1 MTAGEMITSLR
12 LVPYILGFPALSQS
26 REYAKEKKMSDSGIV
41 NLSEYSKSRR
51 NSISVEHLKLLHES
65 RDMLSA
71 GISRELSGQTEAM
84 ESSLLGLADHAPL
97 AETRDYY
104 FHALTIL
111 NRQGAEL
118 FQACKQALI
127 QTINAQWGETGA
139 QKDALGEL
147 SLMDD
152 TDYETTLAVNK
163 SSSRLRFNCAE
174 ELVGLD
180 ARMGVLLGRSP
191 LTADENPLGPKI
203 LCEALL
209 DGMSD
214 LGIDGKVQLVLLNQ
228 FDLVL
233 YPELPVIYQEINRF
247 LLGKGIL
254 PDFKAGIRSR
264 PDQAGRVK
272 SRQPEQTELLGL
284 FEKMVTGQGTGGV
297 GPGGLTATVAGGQT
311 SGAGAALLGISM
323 LEALNRLQVGALN
336 LPGGVTIDLRSS
348 LAGGFPNVVREL
360 QQSPAML
367 SASQLET
374 VMIDAVAMLFDYLFE
389 DQAIPEH
396 LKQLIA
402 QLQVPVLKVA
412 ILDRGFF
419 TQRDHPARRV
429 LDMIATLAVQ
439 PAGQAGPDPLQQE
452 VEAVIQRIVTEFEQD
467 ASVFEQACAALAE
480 LQTKREQEMEAGMAD
495 SVAEIQ
501 RAERSEVA
509 ETIVRDHVRRALAEQ
524 PAPEVIVTFLRD
536 FWAPLLVR
544 EYIEE
549 GESSPHLSA
558 HIETM
563 RELLWSVQNKPDMDS
578 RLMMVRFLPGLLKR
592 LREGVDQV
600 GMPAEAVEGFF
611 AGLVTLHANAVRPSS
626 LTVPLPDAE
635 ALLDDLPSDEAD
647 IENANLDEPRYA
659 EPLPAI
665 EDEYLLCAQSLQ
677 KGDRLQLCYDDG
689 TTNWVHVV
697 WVSGLKGNYLFAD
710 MNGHNMFSISPH
722 RLADK
727 MRSGQAVLAARES
740 ATESA
745 FGKLI
750 AFFKQR
756 VMPA

>member
-1 MTAGEMITSLR
+1 
-12 LVPYILGFPALSQS
+12 
-26 REYAKEKKMSDSGIV
+26 MSDSGIV
-41 NLSEYSKSRR
+41 NLSDYSKSRR
-51 NSISVEHLKLLHES
+51 SSVSVEHLKLLHEC
-65 RDMLSA
+65 RDLLA
-71 GISRELSGQTEAM
+71 NGITRELSGQTEAM

-104 FHALTIL
+104 FQALNLL
-111 NRQGAEL
+111 NRQGTEL
-118 FQACKQALI
+118 FQACKQAMI
-127 QTINAQWGETGA
+127 HTISAQWGEIPDQPA
-139 QKDALGEL
+139 APVEL

-180 ARMGVLLGRSP
+180 ARMGVLLGRPSLP
-191 LTADENPLGPKI
+191 ADENPLGAKL

-209 DGMSD
+209 DGMGK
-214 LGIDGKVQLVLLNQ
+214 LGVGQKIQLVLLNQ

-247 LLGKGIL
+247 LLGRGIL

-264 PDQAGRVK
+264 PDQGPRAK

-284 FEKMVTGQGTGGV
+284 FEKMVGGAAGQG
-297 GPGGLTATVAGGQT
+297 GGQ
-311 SGAGAALLGISM
+311 SAGAGAALLGISM

-348 LAGGFPNVVREL
+348 LSGGFPNVVREL

-367 SASQLET
+367 SASQIET

-402 QLQVPVLKVA
+402 QLQVPVLKIA

-429 LDMIATLAVQ
+429 LDLIASLAVQ
-439 PAGQAGPDPLQQE
+439 PVGQSGEADPLQAE
-452 VEAVIQRIVTEFEQD
+452 VEAVIQKIVTEFDQD
-467 ASVFEQACAALAE
+467 AGVFEQAFDALSA
-480 LQTKREQEMEAGMAD
+480 LQARREQEMEAGMAD

-501 RAERSEVA
+501 RAERSEMA
-509 ETIVRDHVRRALAEQ
+509 ETVVRDHIRRALAEQ
-524 PAPEVIVTFLRD
+524 PGPETIAIFLRD
-536 FWAPLLVR
+536 HWAALLIR

-563 RELLWSVQNKPDMDS
+563 RELLWSVQTKPDMDS
-578 RLMMVRFLPGLLKR
+578 RLMMVRILPGLLKR
-592 LREGVDQV
+592 LREGVDEV
-600 GMPAEAVEGFF
+600 GMPPEAVEKFF
-611 AGLVTLHANAVRPSS
+611 AGLVTQHANAVRPRS
-626 LTVPLPDAE
+626 LTVPLPEAE
-635 ALLDDLPSDEAD
+635 ALLDDLPQDEPAEAFD
-647 IENANLDEPRYA
+647 NAAMTDPRYA
-659 EPLPAI
+659 EPLPEI
-665 EDEYLLCAQSLQ
+665 EDEYMLCAQALQ
-677 KGDRLQLCYDDG
+677 KGDRLELRYDDG
-689 TTNWVHVV
+689 TSNWVHVV
-697 WVSGLKGNYLFAD
+697 WVSGLKGNYLFSD
-710 MNGHNMFSISPH
+710 MNGHNMFSISPR

-727 MRSGQAVLAARES
+727 MRTGQAVLAARES

-745 FGKLI
+745 FGKLV
-750 AFFKQR
+750 AFFKKR
-756 VMPA
+756 VMGE

>member
-1 MTAGEMITSLR
+1 
-12 LVPYILGFPALSQS
+12 
-26 REYAKEKKMSDSGIV
+26 MSDSGIV
-41 NLSEYSKSRR
+41 NLSDYSKGRR
-51 NSISVEHLKLLHES
+51 NAISVEHLKFLHEG
-65 RDMLSA
+65 RDMLA
-71 GISRELSGQTEAM
+71 TGVIRELSGQTEAM

-97 AETRDYY
+97 VETRDYY
-104 FHALTIL
+104 FQALNLLT
-111 NRQGAEL
+111 RQGTEL

-127 QTINAQWGETGA
+127 QAVNAEWGETSGQQPVLA
-139 QKDALGEL
+139 EL

-152 TDYETTLAVNK
+152 TDYEATLAVNK

-180 ARMGVLLGRSP
+180 ARMGILLGRP
-191 LTADENPLGPKI
+191 QLAADENPLGPKLI
-203 LCEALL
+203 CEALL
-209 DGMSD
+209 EGMGK
-214 LGIDGKVQLVLLNQ
+214 LKIEQKVQLVLLNQ

-233 YPELPVIYQEINRF
+233 YPELPIIYQEINRF

-284 FEKMVTGQGTGGV
+284 FEKMVSAQG
-297 GPGGLTATVAGGQT
+297 AGGSGVPGVSASGQAA
-311 SGAGAALLGISM
+311 GAGAALLGISM

-348 LAGGFPNVVREL
+348 LTGSGGIPNVVREL

-367 SASQLET
+367 SASQIET

-402 QLQVPVLKVA
+402 KLQVPVLKIA

-429 LDMIATLAVQ
+429 LDMIASLAVQ
-439 PAGQAGPDPLQQE
+439 PEGKEGKVDPLQAE
-452 VEAVIQRIVTEFEQD
+452 VEAVIEKIINEFDQD
-467 ASVFEQACAALAE
+467 ASVFEQACGALAE
-480 LQTKREQEMEAGMAD
+480 LQTKRERELEAGMAD

-501 RAERSEVA
+501 RAERSEMA
-509 ETIVRDHVRRALAEQ
+509 ETVVRDHIRRALAEQ
-524 PAPEVIVTFLRD
+524 PAPETIAIFLRD
-536 FWAPLLVR
+536 HWAPLLIR
-544 EYIEE
+544 EFIDE
-549 GESSPHLSA
+549 GETSPHLSA

-578 RLMMVRFLPGLLKR
+578 RLMMVRILPGLLKR
-592 LREGVDQV
+592 LREGVDKV
-600 GMPAEAVEGFF
+600 SMPAEAVEKFF

-635 ALLDDLPSDEAD
+635 ALLDDLPSEDAD
-647 IENANLDEPRYA
+647 AETAGLNDPRYA
-659 EPLPAI
+659 EPLPEI
-665 EDEYLLCAQSLQ
+665 EDEFSLCAQSLQ
-677 KGDRLQLCYDDG
+677 KGDRLQFHHDDG
-689 TTNWVHVV
+689 SSNWVHVV

-710 MNGHNMFSISPH
+710 MNGHNMFSISPQ

-727 MRSGQAVLAARES
+727 MRSGRAVLMGRES
-740 ATESA
+740 VTESA

-750 AFFKQR
+750 SFFKQR
-756 VMPA
+756 VMSA

>member
-1 MTAGEMITSLR
+1 
-12 LVPYILGFPALSQS
+12 
-26 REYAKEKKMSDSGIV
+26 MSDSGIV
-41 NLSEYSKSRR
+41 NLSDYSKGRR

-65 RDMLSA
+65 RDMLA
-71 GISRELSGQTEAM
+71 TGVIRELSAQSEAM
-84 ESSLLGLADHAPL
+84 EGSLLGLADHAPL

-104 FHALTIL
+104 FQALNFL
-111 NRQGAEL
+111 NRQGTEL

-127 QTINAQWGETGA
+127 RAMNAEWGETHG
-139 QKDALGEL
+139 QQSALGEL
-147 SLMDD
+147 ALMND
-152 TDYETTLAVNK
+152 TDYEVTLAINK

-180 ARMGVLLGRSP
+180 ARMGVLLGRSQ
-191 LTADENPLGPKI
+191 LAAEENPFGPKL

-209 DGMSD
+209 EGMD
-214 LGIDGKVQLVLLNQ
+214 KLKIEQKIQLVLLNQ

-233 YPELPVIYQEINRF
+233 YPELPVIYQEINRY

-264 PDQAGRVK
+264 PDQVGRVK

-284 FEKMVTGQGTGGV
+284 FEKMVSGQGGGGV
-297 GPGGLTATVAGGQT
+297 GAPGGAGSGQAA
-311 SGAGAALLGISM
+311 GAGAALLGISM

-348 LAGGFPNVVREL
+348 LTDGGGFPNVVREL

-367 SASQLET
+367 SASQIET

-396 LKQLIA
+396 LKQMIA
-402 QLQVPVLKVA
+402 KLQVPVLKIA

-429 LDMIATLAVQ
+429 LDMIAALAVQ
-439 PAGQAGPDPLQQE
+439 PAGKEGKVDPLQAE
-452 VEAVIQRIVTEFEQD
+452 VEIIIEKIINEFDQD
-467 ASVFEQACAALAE
+467 ASVFEQACGALAE
-480 LQTKREQEMEAGMAD
+480 LQAKREQELEVGMAD
-495 SVAEIQ
+495 GVAEIL
-501 RAERSEVA
+501 RAERSEMA
-509 ETIVRDHVRRALAEQ
+509 ETVVRDHIRRALAEQ
-524 PAPEVIVTFLRD
+524 PSAETIAFFLRD
-536 FWAPLLVR
+536 HWAPLLIR

-549 GESSPHLSA
+549 GETSPHLSA

-578 RLMMVRFLPGLLKR
+578 RLMMVRILPGLLKR
-592 LREGVDQV
+592 LREGVDKV
-600 GMPAEAVEGFF
+600 GMSAEAVEKFF

-626 LTVPLPDAE
+626 LTVPLPEAE
-635 ALLDDLPSDEAD
+635 AVLDDLPSSESDV
-647 IENANLDEPRYA
+647 ENASMNDPRYA
-659 EPLPAI
+659 EPLPEI
-665 EDEYLLCAQSLQ
+665 EDEYTLCAQSLQ
-677 KGDRLQLCYDDG
+677 KGDRLQFRHDDG
-689 TTNWVHVV
+689 SASWVQVV

-727 MRSGQAVLAARES
+727 MRSGYAVLTGRES
-740 ATESA
+740 VTESA
-745 FGKLI
+745 FSKLI
-750 AFFKQR
+750 SFFKQR
-756 VMPA
+756 VTAA

>member
-1 MTAGEMITSLR
+1 
-12 LVPYILGFPALSQS
+12 
-26 REYAKEKKMSDSGIV
+26 MSDSGIV
-41 NLSEYSKSRR
+41 NLSDYSKGRR

-65 RDMLSA
+65 RDMLA
-71 GISRELSGQTEAM
+71 TGIIRELSGQTEAM

-97 AETRDYY
+97 AETRDVY
-104 FHALTIL
+104 FQALNL
-111 NRQGAEL
+111 LARQGTEL
-118 FQACKQALI
+118 FQACKQGLI
-127 QTINAQWGETGA
+127 QAISAEWGEMQGQQTVA
-139 QKDALGEL
+139 EL

-152 TDYETTLAVNK
+152 TDYEATLAVNK

-180 ARMGVLLGRSP
+180 ARLGVLLGRP
-191 LTADENPLGPKI
+191 QLTADENPFGPKL

-209 DGMSD
+209 DGMD
-214 LGIDGKVQLVLLNQ
+214 KLKIEQKVRLVLLNQ

-284 FEKMVTGQGTGGV
+284 FEKMVTGQGSAGI
-297 GPGGLTATVAGGQT
+297 PGGGASGQ
-311 SGAGAALLGISM
+311 GAGAALLGISM

-336 LPGGVTIDLRSS
+336 LPGGVTIDLRNS
-348 LAGGFPNVVREL
+348 LTGSGGFPNVVREL

-367 SASQLET
+367 SASQIET

-389 DQAIPEH
+389 DQGIPEH

-402 QLQVPVLKVA
+402 KLQVPVLKVA

-429 LDMIATLAVQ
+429 LDMIASLAVQ
-439 PAGQAGPDPLQQE
+439 PAGKEGKVDPLQAE
-452 VEAVIQRIVTEFEQD
+452 VEAIIEKIINEFDQD
-467 ASVFEQACAALAE
+467 AGVFEQACGALAE
-480 LQTKREQEMEAGMAD
+480 LQAKREQELEAGMAD

-501 RAERSEVA
+501 RAERSEMA
-509 ETIVRDHVRRALAEQ
+509 ETVVRDHVRRALAEQ
-524 PAPEVIVTFLRD
+524 PAPETIALFLRD
-536 FWAPLLVR
+536 QWAPLLIR
-544 EYIEE
+544 EYVDE
-549 GESSPHLSA
+549 GETSPHLSA

-578 RLMMVRFLPGLLKR
+578 RLMMVRILPGLLKR
-592 LREGVDQV
+592 LREGVEKV
-600 GMPAEAVEGFF
+600 GMPGDAVEKFF

-626 LTVPLPDAE
+626 LTVPLPEAE
-635 ALLDDLPSDEAD
+635 SLLDDLPADETSETEIGIND
-647 IENANLDEPRYA
+647 PRYA
-659 EPLPAI
+659 EPLPEI
-665 EDEYLLCAQSLQ
+665 EDEFTLCAQSLQ
-677 KGDRLQLCYDDG
+677 KGDRLQFHHDDG
-689 TTNWVHVV
+689 SSSWVHVV
-697 WVSGLKGNYLFAD
+697 WVSGLKGNYLFSD
-710 MNGHNMFSISPH
+710 MNGHNMFSISPQ

-727 MRSGQAVLAARES
+727 MRSGRAVLAGRES
-740 ATESA
+740 VTESA
-745 FGKLI
+745 FGKLVS
-750 AFFKQR
+750 FFKQR
-756 VMPA
+756 VMSM